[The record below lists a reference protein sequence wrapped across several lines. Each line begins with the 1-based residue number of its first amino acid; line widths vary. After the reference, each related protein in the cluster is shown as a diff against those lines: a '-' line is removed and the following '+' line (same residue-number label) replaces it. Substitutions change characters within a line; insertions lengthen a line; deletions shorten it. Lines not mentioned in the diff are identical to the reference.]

1 MKKLL
6 ASIMALCIVGGAM
19 PAAYHSSLA
28 SVITASAEDGDEVV
42 DGVLTY
48 YVYED
53 HAEVVKCDES
63 AAGEII
69 IPDKINGVPVTFI
82 HLSAFDSCASITSV
96 TIPNSVTSICQR
108 AFSNCTN
115 LASITIPDSVTS
127 IDSGLFDN
135 CKSLTSVT
143 IPESVTSIGIGAFE
157 NCRSLTSITIPESVT
172 SIGRSAFKN
181 TAWLEAKQKENPA
194 VFVNNILI
202 DSTACSGDITIPDS
216 VTVIGDSAFKD
227 CRKITS
233 VVIPDSVK
241 SIGNSAF
248 DNCTSLRSVSIPNSV
263 TSIGDFAFEECVN
276 LRSIKI
282 PDSVTSIGSSAFSH
296 CTSLESANIPDSV
309 KTIKQDTF
317 AKCESLESIIIPSSV
332 TSIDRYAFA
341 NCLSLTSIT
350 IPESVK
356 SIDEAAFSNCTHLTS
371 VTILNSSCE
380 IFDDSLTICSGENYE
395 EYKFIPFYNG
405 TIFGYADSTAQE
417 YAEKYGYKF
426 EPISEDITSGTS
438 QPTTSS
444 TVTSAPD
451 TTVTSVQTT
460 SYKGYEEFYV
470 DIVSDCP
477 TISHCFTGL
486 YGDVVLPE
494 KQDGVVIEKLGDNAF
509 WKCRDISAIT
519 VPENYKYIG
528 RDAFDYK
535 GLLRSITFLNPDIV
549 FDENKNSVDPD
560 VTIYGYRNSTAQ
572 AYAEKYGCKFRALE
586 DPFLKGDANL
596 DDKVNISDAVL
607 VMQVATNPDKYGKF
621 RTKSSITSKGEELA
635 DVDGTPGLTNS
646 DALLIQKYKLG
657 LVSSL

>member
-1 MKKLL
+1 MKKLVSAL
-6 ASIMALCIVGGAM
+6 LSLCIVGGVTTYAPESVVSAHSGIIGIM
-19 PAAYHSSLA
+19 DGGELFEEYSEDKLLFLVFSDYAIVQSNNNGKQLAYGDI
-28 SVITASAEDGDEVV
+28 VIPSE
-42 DGVLTY
+42 Y
-48 YVYED
+48 R
-53 HAEVVKCDES
+53 
-63 AAGEII
+63 
-69 IPDKINGVPVTFI
+69 GVPVI
-82 HLSAFDSCASITSV
+82 GIELFDGCTELKSITLPD
-96 TIPNSVTSICQR
+96 TITKI
-108 AFSNCTN
+108 ADYT
-115 LASITIPDSVTS
+115 
-127 IDSGLFDN
+127 
-135 CKSLTSVT
+135 
-143 IPESVTSIGIGAFE
+143 FE
-157 NCRSLTSITIPESVT
+157 NCTSLKTITIPESVNR
-172 SIGRSAFKN
+172 IGYDAFEG
-181 TAWLEAKQKENPA
+181 TPWLENKRNESPM
-194 VFVNNILI
+194 VIVN
-202 DSTACSGDITIPDS
+202 S
-216 VTVIGDSAFKD
+216 VLVDGKK
-227 CRKITS
+227 CEGE
-233 VVIPDSVK
+233 VVIPDNVT
-241 SIGNSAF
+241 SIADHAF
-248 DNCTSLRSVSIPNSV
+248 MNCENVESVSIPESVEYIGRKAFYNTGWLNKLNEENELVIVNDFLLSANNCGEDLVIPDNVKSV
-263 TSIGDFAFEECVN
+263 TGHTADYHET
-276 LRSIKI
+276 LK
-282 PDSVTSIGSSAFSH
+282 
-296 CTSLESANIPDSV
+296 
-309 KTIKQDTF
+309 
-317 AKCESLESIIIPSSV
+317 
-332 TSIDRYAFA
+332 
-341 NCLSLTSIT
+341 SIT

-356 SIDEAAFSNCTHLTS
+356 HIGPAAFYCCPELESVTILSTDCEIESYAAFSN
-371 VTILNSSCE
+371 
-380 IFDDSLTICSGENYE
+380 GRRE
-395 EYKFIPFYNG
+395 EPMDVYFNG
-405 TIFGYADSTAQE
+405 TIHAYAGSTAQA

-460 SYKGYEEFYV
+460 SYKGYEEYYV

>member
-1 MKKLL
+1 MKKVL

-181 TAWLEAKQKENPA
+181 TAWLEAKQKENPV

-263 TSIGDFAFEECVN
+263 TSIGDCAFQQCIN
-276 LRSIKI
+276 LKSIKI
-282 PDSVTSIGSSAFSH
+282 PDSVTNIGGGAFSH

-405 TIFGYADSTAQE
+405 TIYGYEGSTAQT

-426 EPISEDITSGTS
+426 ELYNEPTSSSYEIKDGPLTFDIMDGEAKLTKCDESAEGKIAIPDKINSFPVTAIGDSAFADRTKITSITIPESVKSIGSDAFNCCEKLTS
-438 QPTTSS
+438 ITILNPSCEIILSSS
-444 TVTSAPD
+444 T
-451 TTVTSVQTT
+451 
-460 SYKGYEEFYV
+460 
-470 DIVSDCP
+470 
-477 TISHCFTGL
+477 ISNGL
-486 YGDVVLPE
+486 YYIDVALPYF
-494 KQDGVVIEKLGDNAF
+494 DG
-509 WKCRDISAIT
+509 
-519 VPENYKYIG
+519 
-528 RDAFDYK
+528 
-535 GLLRSITFLNPDIV
+535 
-549 FDENKNSVDPD
+549 
-560 VTIYGYRNSTAQ
+560 TIFGYADSTAQ
-572 AYAEKYGCKFRALE
+572 AYAEKCAYHFEAIAGEKH
-586 DPFLKGDANL
+586 DKKGDANL
-596 DDKVNISDAVL
+596 DGQVNIADAVL
-607 VMQVATNPDKYGKF
+607 VMQVATNPDKYAQGK
-621 RTKSSITSKGEELA
+621 SELSIKPQGELNA
-635 DVDGTPGLTNS
+635 DVDGKKGLTNE
-646 DALLIQKYKLG
+646 DALLIQQFKLG
-657 LVSSL
+657 LIDKF

>member
-1 MKKLL
+1 MKKLVSAL
-6 ASIMALCIVGGAM
+6 LSLCIAAGAM
-19 PAAYHSSLA
+19 PVVQRYAPE
-28 SVITASAEDGDEVV
+28 SVITAHSGIT
-42 DGVLTY
+42 GG
-48 YVYED
+48 
-53 HAEVVKCDES
+53 
-63 AAGEII
+63 GEII
-69 IPDKINGVPVTFI
+69 DEYPEGELLFMVLSDYAMVRSNYIANNENLTIAKGDIVIPSEYRGVPVT
-82 HLSAFDSCASITSV
+82 
-96 TIPNSVTSICQR
+96 
-108 AFSNCTN
+108 
-115 LASITIPDSVTS
+115 
-127 IDSGLFDN
+127 
-135 CKSLTSVT
+135 
-143 IPESVTSIGIGAFE
+143 GIYGFE
-157 NCRSLTSITIPESVT
+157 NCTELTSITLPDTITKIADYTFENCTSLETITIPESVKI
-172 SIGRSAFKN
+172 IGYDAFEG
-181 TAWLEAKQKENPA
+181 TPWLENKRNESPM
-194 VFVNNILI
+194 VIVNSVLVDGKNCKGEVI
-202 DSTACSGDITIPDS
+202 IPDN
-216 VTVIGDSAFKD
+216 VTCIADHAFM
-227 CRKITS
+227 
-233 VVIPDSVK
+233 
-241 SIGNSAF
+241 
-248 DNCTSLRSVSIPNSV
+248 NCEIVESVSIPESVEYIGRKAFLNTGWLNKLNAENELVIVNDFLLSADNCGEDLIIPDNVKSV
-263 TSIGDFAFEECVN
+263 TGHTADY
-276 LRSIKI
+276 
-282 PDSVTSIGSSAFSH
+282 H
-296 CTSLESANIPDSV
+296 
-309 KTIKQDTF
+309 KTLK
-317 AKCESLESIIIPSSV
+317 
-332 TSIDRYAFA
+332 
-341 NCLSLTSIT
+341 SIT

-356 SIDEAAFSNCTHLTS
+356 HIGPAAFYCCPELESVTILSTDCEIESYAAFSNGRRSEDPRDVC
-371 VTILNSSCE
+371 
-380 IFDDSLTICSGENYE
+380 F
-395 EYKFIPFYNG
+395 NG
-405 TIFGYADSTAQE
+405 TIYAYAGSTAQT

>member
-1 MKKLL
+1 MKKLVSAL
-6 ASIMALCIVGGAM
+6 LSLCIVVGAM
-19 PAAYHSSLA
+19 PVVQRYAPKSVVSAHSGIIGIMDGGELFEEYSEDKLLFLVFSDYAIVQSNNNGKQLAYGDI
-28 SVITASAEDGDEVV
+28 VIPSE
-42 DGVLTY
+42 Y
-48 YVYED
+48 R
-53 HAEVVKCDES
+53 
-63 AAGEII
+63 
-69 IPDKINGVPVTFI
+69 GVPVTGIYGFENCTE
-82 HLSAFDSCASITSV
+82 LTSITLPD
-96 TIPNSVTSICQR
+96 TITKIADNT
-108 AFSNCTN
+108 FLNCTS
-115 LASITIPDSVTS
+115 LETI
-127 IDSGLFDN
+127 N
-135 CKSLTSVT
+135 
-143 IPESVTSIGIGAFE
+143 IPESVKRVGYDAFE
-157 NCRSLTSITIPESVT
+157 GTP
-172 SIGRSAFKN
+172 
-181 TAWLEAKQKENPA
+181 WLENKRKESPL
-194 VFVNNILI
+194 VIVN
-202 DSTACSGDITIPDS
+202 S
-216 VTVIGDSAFKD
+216 VLVDGHK
-227 CRKITS
+227 CEGE
-233 VVIPDSVK
+233 VVIPD
-241 SIGNSAF
+241 N
-248 DNCTSLRSVSIPNSV
+248 V
-263 TSIGDFAFEECVN
+263 TSIADRAFMNTEKVESISFPESVEYIGRQAFYNTGWLNKLSAENELVIVN
-276 LRSIKI
+276 GFLLSANNCGEDLVI
-282 PDSVTSIGSSAFSH
+282 PDNVKSVTGHTADYH
-296 CTSLESANIPDSV
+296 ETL
-309 KTIKQDTF
+309 K
-317 AKCESLESIIIPSSV
+317 
-332 TSIDRYAFA
+332 
-341 NCLSLTSIT
+341 SIT

-356 SIDEAAFSNCTHLTS
+356 HIGPAAFYCCPELESVTILSTDCEIESYAAFSNGRRSEDPRDVC
-371 VTILNSSCE
+371 
-380 IFDDSLTICSGENYE
+380 F
-395 EYKFIPFYNG
+395 NG
-405 TIFGYADSTAQE
+405 TIYAYAGSTAQA
-417 YAEKYGYKF
+417 YAQKNRYKF
-426 EPISEDITSGTS
+426 EPISEDTSSGTS